1 MQGCRFQPL
10 LPFGVKRSFTLLYLL
25 FSKFGNLLPS
35 FPSLSQAPK
44 WANIEPGKRGKEGR
58 GKKREEGLRATKTKG
73 IPEGFFVLF
82 GDF

>member
-10 LPFGVKRSFTLLYLL
+10 LPFGVKRSLTLLYLL

-44 WANIEPGKRGKEGR
+44 WANIEPVKGGNKRGSLCLQNHEITRRVFRFLGDF
-58 GKKREEGLRATKTKG
+58 
-73 IPEGFFVLF
+73 EGF
-82 GDF
+82 